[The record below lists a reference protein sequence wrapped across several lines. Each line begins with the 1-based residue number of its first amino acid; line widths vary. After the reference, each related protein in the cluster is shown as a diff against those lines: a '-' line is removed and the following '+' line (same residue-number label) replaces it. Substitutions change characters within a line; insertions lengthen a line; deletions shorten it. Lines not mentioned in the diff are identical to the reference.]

1 MSDPKHTTSEYAEL
15 GRALKVFKV
24 MQKTDVQCGH
34 TDWSPMLDEVPG
46 DVWAEEILGD
56 YFKSQLDMAMQD
68 RDSDSDQCNRCSR
81 IYFKLHKDDPRINA
95 KWVGDPCDC
104 NEDID
109 ADVLV
114 YDKI

>member
-1 MSDPKHTTSEYAEL
+1 MKEDKDLPTSEYAEL
-15 GRALKVFKV
+15 GRALEVFKV
-24 MQKTDVQCGH
+24 VDNLEMRDGYASWCIV
-34 TDWSPMLDEVPG
+34 SNEVPG
-46 DVWAEEILGD
+46 GMGELED
-56 YFKSQLDMAMQD
+56 YLKSQLELAMQD
-68 RDSDSDQCNRCSR
+68 RDSDSDQCNRCSK
-81 IYFKLHKDDPRINA
+81 IYVQLHKDDPRINA